1 LCGDTVLDPI
11 TPNPEDLLAY
21 LQTLRKLSFERD
33 IVLTLPAHGRPIYD
47 LQGRIREIE
56 ARHET
61 RLRMTY
67 EACAEPT
74 PAWSIA
80 VMDGYFDTT
89 VDPRK
94 FNLLAGREVIVH
106 LDLLE
111 TAGALTRTGRKGG
124 VDYFRNTGEAFDSVY
139 ERIRELIADGAPA
152 GGILNA

>member
-1 LCGDTVLDPI
+1 
-11 TPNPEDLLAY
+11 
-21 LQTLRKLSFERD
+21 
-33 IVLTLPAHGRPIYD
+33 
-47 LQGRIREIE
+47 
-56 ARHET
+56 
-61 RLRMTY
+61 MTY